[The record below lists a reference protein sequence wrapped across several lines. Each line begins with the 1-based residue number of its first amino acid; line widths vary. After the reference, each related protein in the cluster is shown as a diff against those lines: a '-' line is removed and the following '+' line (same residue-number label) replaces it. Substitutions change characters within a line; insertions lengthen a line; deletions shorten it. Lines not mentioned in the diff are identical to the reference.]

1 MNIRN
6 SLVLIISIIFVLSMI
21 KGGLTS
27 DPTCVG
33 APDGQVFIF
42 SSWDFQGER
51 YVYNISQGYLS
62 LPDGLRNNV
71 QSFISG
77 ADVCFVKW
85 YPSEQY
91 QITAG
96 ESHRNYA
103 ALTNFGQRMDAII
116 PGNCSNIVCT
126 PK

>member
-6 SLVLIISIIFVLSMI
+6 SLVLIISTILLLSMI
-21 KGGLTS
+21 SGSFSL

-33 APDGQVFIF
+33 APDGQVYLFN
-42 SSWDFQGER
+42 SWDFKGER
-51 YVYNISQGYLS
+51 YVYNVSQGYLS
-62 LPDGLRNNV
+62 LSDGFRGNV

-85 YPSEQY
+85 YPREQY

-116 PGNCSNIVCT
+116 PGNCSNIVCS